1 MTDMT
6 KKHNKRSINTRTD
19 KQTLAAVAASVGEHE
34 AEQPNLLD
42 GIADI
47 VMSSPYEKD
56 DADAAAQ
63 VDAVESAV
71 ADSNALAG
79 ISAEAD
85 AIDGEAVIPT
95 APKRAIHPESLGQR
109 LRAVREARGWSC
121 GDVAAKLHL
130 PVQIV
135 RTIESDRLE
144 AIGHR
149 IYLRGYL
156 TSYVRLMDLPSVI
169 VETALQQHPE
179 PPPLVT
185 SGTISHPRYLFQ
197 RYSVSALYLILT
209 GVIIVPAVL
218 LAMRAGM
225 EPRVTELSSLDSPAS
240 AIASGNTSATS
251 ASSASAPVAP
261 VTGSQAGDGPEAPRV
276 ETPLAASMAP
286 FQALSHAPVQPAP
299 AAVTPAAG
307 AHTLHLSV
315 KEASWVE
322 ITSSK
327 GEKLQYG
334 ILPAGTVRDFNS
346 DYALDVRLGNSTGAE
361 VVLDGQALDLT
372 PYRHSN
378 VAHFKAFT
386 GDQAAQHSD

>member
-1 MTDMT
+1 MTRH
-6 KKHNKRSINTRTD
+6 KKRKLRAD
-19 KQTLAAVAASVGEHE
+19 KQALAAVATSGGEHE
-34 AEQPNLLD
+34 AEQQNLLD
-42 GIADI
+42 GLSDNAMI
-47 VMSSPYEKD
+47 SP
-56 DADAAAQ
+56 AAQ
-63 VDAVESAV
+63 DTVSPAT
-71 ADSNALAG
+71 
-79 ISAEAD
+79 D
-85 AIDGEAVIPT
+85 AIEIPT
-95 APKRAIHPESLGQR
+95 AVEFEVASDAPEPAIELPRAAEHTAPAAHATHAESLGQR
-109 LRAVREARGWSC
+109 LRAAREVRGWSC
-121 GDVAAKLHL
+121 GDVASKLHL

-156 TSYVRLMDLPSVI
+156 TSYVRLMDLPTVI
-169 VETALQQHPE
+169 VDMALQQHPE

-218 LAMRAGM
+218 LAMRASM
-225 EPRVTELSSLDSPAS
+225 EPRVSDLASLDSPSTSMASSSNSSVTPSAASDLSAQPAANAAGDAS
-240 AIASGNTSATS
+240 A
-251 ASSASAPVAP
+251 
-261 VTGSQAGDGPEAPRV
+261 EAPRA

-286 FQALSHAPVQPAP
+286 FQALSHAAPVQPAP
-299 AAVTPAAG
+299 AIAASG

-322 ITSSK
+322 ITSAK

-334 ILPAGTVRDFNS
+334 ILPAGSVRDYNS
-346 DYALDVRLGNSTGAE
+346 DYALDVRLGNSSGAE
-361 VVLDGQALDLT
+361 VELDGQALDLT

-386 GDQAAQHSD
+386 GDPATTRAD

>member
-1 MTDMT
+1 MT
-6 KKHNKRSINTRTD
+6 KHKKRKLRMD
-19 KQTLAAVAASVGEHE
+19 KQTLAAVAAPDGEHG
-34 AEQPNLLD
+34 AEQQYLLD
-42 GIADI
+42 GLSDTAMI
-47 VMSSPYEKD
+47 SPDEQD
-56 DADAAAQ
+56 TASTATEAIEMPA
-63 VDAVESAV
+63 AVEL
-71 ADSNALAG
+71 DAL
-79 ISAEAD
+79 SDTDESVTEPPE
-85 AIDGEAVIPT
+85 EAVRVPHAAHAT
-95 APKRAIHPESLGQR
+95 HPESLGQR
-109 LRAVREARGWSC
+109 LRAAREVRGWSC
-121 GDVAAKLHL
+121 GDVASKLHL

-135 RTIESDRLE
+135 RTIEADRLE

-156 TSYVRLMDLPSVI
+156 TSYVRLMDLPTVI

-218 LAMRAGM
+218 LAMRASM
-225 EPRVTELSSLDSPAS
+225 EPRVSDLASLDSPS
-240 AIASGNTSATS
+240 TSM
-251 ASSASAPVAP
+251 ASSSNSSVTPSAASAPSAQP
-261 VTGSQAGDGPEAPRV
+261 AANAAGDASAEAPRA

-286 FQALSHAPVQPAP
+286 FQALSHSAAPVQPAP
-299 AAVTPAAG
+299 AVSASG

-322 ITSSK
+322 ITSAK

-334 ILPAGTVRDFNS
+334 ILPAGTVRDYNS
-346 DYALDVRLGNSTGAE
+346 DYALDVRLGNSSGAE
-361 VVLDGQALDLT
+361 VEVDGQALDLT

-386 GDQAAQHSD
+386 GDQATTRAD